1 MLALLILSNNTVGML
16 PTALVRLTSLKI
28 AIN

>member
-1 MLALLILSNNTVGML
+1 MLALLILSNNTVSKL
-16 PTALVRLTSLKI
+16 PTALVRLTLFKI